1 MHRLSELSDKE
12 RNYLETKQALEKIQ
26 ENNRQKNIDIK
37 YTIKEF
43 KDGYYIQIIPGG

>member
-1 MHRLSELSDKE
+1 MNRLSKLSDKE

-43 KDGYYIQIIPGG
+43 KDGYYIEVVHD

>member
-1 MHRLSELSDKE
+1 MNRLRTLTDKE

-37 YTIKEF
+37 YSIKEF
-43 KDGYYIQIIPGG
+43 KDGYYIEVVHD